1 MPIFS
6 TNEDSHSHSN
16 GTSAIANGF
25 FDDMM
30 DSTTTVK
37 DEVKIE
43 KKNKKKKKK
52 SKENQKK
59 SKERKV
65 HDIEGQFSG
74 LPMPN
79 FGGVAMT
86 DNMNFKSGKIK
97 VES

>member
-1 MPIFS
+1 
-6 TNEDSHSHSN
+6 
-16 GTSAIANGF
+16 
-25 FDDMM
+25 MM
-30 DSTTTVK
+30 DNTTTVK

-43 KKNKKKKKK
+43 KKVKKKKKK

-86 DNMNFKSGKIK
+86 DNMNFKSEKIK